1 MKPPKIW
8 KICVIGDKDVGKT
21 SLVRRFVFNT
31 FSDEKEETLE
41 SKAFKRKMGDV
52 TLMIWD
58 VSVYEEHIEK
68 ILNGARAILILG
80 DITRGETYDT
90 MREIS
95 RFLDGHPGMKIFVG
109 NKNDMKYQAEFWTDE
124 LSKLSSEYYS
134 PYFFASAKT
143 GENVENIFKY
153 IVENA

>member
-1 MKPPKIW
+1 MKIPKIW

-31 FSDEKEETLE
+31 FSDEKDDSVE
-41 SKAFKRKMGDV
+41 SRAFKRKIDDV
-52 TLMIWD
+52 TLMVWD

-68 ILNGARAILILG
+68 ILNGARAVIILG

-95 RFLDGHPGMKIFVG
+95 RFLNGHPGMKIFVG

-124 LSKLSSEYYS
+124 LNSLSKDFSA

-153 IVENA
+153 IVKNA